1 MNYECR
7 KISYI
12 NINKTIDFVGVSLT
26 FNKATGMFPTQYR
39 AGGTGQVGQ
48 AGA

>member
-1 MNYECR
+1 MDEYS
-7 KISYI
+7 ILIYFLHYFHII
-12 NINKTIDFVGVSLT
+12 NHSEIFLEYKLPS
-26 FNKATGMFPTQYR
+26 KSR